1 VHLFRLYNTLRYLK
15 REQILA
21 QITHRFP
28 GRKHEAVGHPTP
40 PFPGIQLDRN
50 GDPIHPLLSNAAS
63 SLREGR
69 FCFVNQEA
77 QVGWPPDWQAA
88 EQSTLWRYNLH
99 YLDWIWSLDLEE
111 AKTIFLDWIEHHP
124 VERGGVGWDPYPL
137 SLRLMNACLFFFQH
151 HRDAVIADEPF
162 RDTLW
167 ESLCTQ
173 VHVLRQNLEFHLL
186 GNHLL
191 ENLVALE
198 VFACCFQG
206 QDHATRNR
214 LQAELDEQ
222 ILADGM
228 HFERSPMYHLRAVF
242 LLEILV
248 GVGSD
253 CAKDLL
259 EPARQAA
266 ARLQHPDGE
275 IALFN
280 DAAFKIYPTV
290 TPSDE
295 KGAWAL
301 PDAGYYG
308 WRDAGGN
315 YLICDAAPIGP
326 DYIPGHAHAD
336 MLSFEWSICGK
347 RFIVDSGVY
356 DYVPGEMRDYCRSTA
371 AHNTV
376 EINAADQCEC
386 WGAFR
391 VARRGYPVVD
401 EWKPVDTGFSLSA
414 SHDGYARLHRSLR
427 HRRSF
432 SWQAPGRLT
441 ITDEVESTSPAR
453 AVTRFHLHPD
463 WQIERLDGPC
473 ATLRREQ
480 LSVTLRIAGEGVLGR
495 ERSWYCPEFYRR
507 VENDCLVFTSS
518 GPGQWTTTFEL
529 QAT

>member
-1 VHLFRLYNTLRYLK
+1 M
-15 REQILA
+15 
-21 QITHRFP
+21 
-28 GRKHEAVGHPTP
+28 
-40 PFPGIQLDRN
+40 
-50 GDPIHPLLSNAAS
+50 
-63 SLREGR
+63 
-69 FCFVNQEA
+69 
-77 QVGWPPDWQAA
+77 
-88 EQSTLWRYNLH
+88 LWRYNLH
-99 YLDWIWSLDLEE
+99 YLDGLWALEFGE
-111 AKTIFLDWIEHHP
+111 ARELARDWMAKSPLAE
-124 VERGGVGWDPYPL
+124 GGIGWDPYPV
-137 SLRLMNACLFFFQH
+137 SLRLVNVCLYFFQR
-151 HRDAVIADEPF
+151 HREAVLADASF
-162 RDTLW
+162 RDGLW
-167 ESLCTQ
+167 ESLHEHAHWLQ
-173 VHVLRQNLEFHLL
+173 KNLEIRLM

-198 VFACCFQG
+198 IFACCFKE
-206 QDHATRNR
+206 QDNPARDR
-214 LQAELDEQ
+214 LQRELDEQ

-228 HFERSPMYHLRAVF
+228 HFERSPMYHLRIVF

-253 CAKDLL
+253 CVKDLL
-259 EPARQAA
+259 DPARKAA

-280 DAAFKIYPTV
+280 DAAFNVYPAV
-290 TPSDE
+290 TLSE
-295 KGAWAL
+295 EQGAWAL

-308 WRDAGGN
+308 WRDAADN

-391 VARRGYPVVD
+391 VARRGYPTVD

-441 ITDEVESTSPAR
+441 ITDEVASSSPAR
-453 AVTRFHLHPD
+453 AVARFHLHPD
-463 WQIERLDGPC
+463 WQIERLDGLC
-473 ATLRREQ
+473 ATLCREE

-518 GPGQWTTTFEL
+518 GPGQWITTFEL

>member
-1 VHLFRLYNTLRYLK
+1 MKLAQLYHTLRHCR
-15 REQILA
+15 REQLLG
-21 QITHRFP
+21 Q
-28 GRKHEAVGHPTP
+28 AVYRLRGHHAPSRGVFP
-40 PFPGIQLDRN
+40 PFPGCRR
-50 GDPIHPLLSNAAS
+50 DPGWQPPVPLTGLNTAS
-63 SLREGR
+63 SMRDGR
-69 FCFVNQEA
+69 FSFVNQEA
-77 QVGWPPDWQAA
+77 QAGWPPGWQAVDMPM
-88 EQSTLWRYNLH
+88 LWRYNLH
-99 YLDWIWSLDLEE
+99 YLDGIWALELDE
-111 AKTIFLDWIEHHP
+111 ARELSRDWMAKNP
-124 VERGGVGWDPYPL
+124 RVEGGIGWDPYPV
-137 SLRLMNACLFFFQH
+137 SLRLVNLCLYFFQR
-151 HRDAVIADEPF
+151 HREAVLADASF
-162 RDTLW
+162 RDGLW
-167 ESLCTQ
+167 ESLYAHAHWLQ
-173 VHVLRQNLEFHLL
+173 KNLEIRLM

-198 VFACCFQG
+198 VFACCFKD
-206 QDHATRNR
+206 QDNPDRDR
-214 LQAELDEQ
+214 LQRELDEQ

-228 HFERSPMYHLRAVF
+228 HFERSPMYHLRIVF
-242 LLEILV
+242 LLEILA

-253 CAKDLL
+253 CVKDLL

-280 DAAFKIYPTV
+280 DAAFNVYPAV
-290 TPSDE
+290 TPSE
-295 KGAWAL
+295 EQGAWAL

-308 WRDAGGN
+308 WRDAEAN
-315 YLICDAAPIGP
+315 YLVCDAGPIGP

-336 MLSFEWSICGK
+336 MLSFEWSIFGK

-391 VARRGYPVVD
+391 VARRGYPTVD
-401 EWKPVDTGFSLSA
+401 EWKPVDAGFSLSA

-427 HRRSF
+427 HRRCF
-432 SWQAPGRLT
+432 SWQAPARLT
-441 ITDEVESTSPAR
+441 ITDEVASASPAR
-453 AVTRFHLHPD
+453 AVARFHLHPD
-463 WQIERLDGPC
+463 WQIERLDGLC

-480 LSVTLRIAGEGVLGR
+480 FTVTLRIAGEGVLAR